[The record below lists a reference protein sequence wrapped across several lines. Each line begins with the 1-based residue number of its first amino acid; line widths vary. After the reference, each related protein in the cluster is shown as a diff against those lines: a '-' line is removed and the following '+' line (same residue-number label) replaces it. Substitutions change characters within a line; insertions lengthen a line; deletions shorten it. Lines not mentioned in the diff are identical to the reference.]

1 MPQVRQAIEVLE
13 RLAPKRYA
21 FPFDKV
27 GLQVGDPYAPL
38 TKGVVSL
45 DRSLA
50 AVQFAADRGAE
61 LLVAHHPL
69 IFEPVSSVLQTS
81 HVGRTILELAR
92 KNVAF
97 VAAHTNWDSA
107 RGGINDALA
116 ALIGL
121 TGVVDFGTAA
131 QVKRLKLVVFCPPT
145 AVEAVIDA
153 ASEAGAGVIGEYSRC
168 AFMSEGAGTFFGSA
182 NSNPAVGAKGQ
193 VERVA
198 ETRIEM
204 VLLEDRARAVTRAV
218 RRVHPYEEPAFEFFQ
233 LAADG
238 EQPAGRMGALAEPT
252 TLLGLLPM
260 LDALLETTSCAWGK
274 PDRQV
279 KKLAI
284 VGGAADSEWR
294 EARQAGADALLTGEV
309 KQHVG
314 LEAAEEGFAIIAS
327 GHYATEQPGCL
338 ALRDRLAADMP
349 EVEWL
354 LHVPEPGFAGRP
366 LWGATRING
375 L

>member
-1 MPQVRQAIEVLE
+1 MSQVRQAIEVLE

-27 GLQVGDPYAPL
+27 GLQVGDPHAPL

-50 AVQFAADRGAE
+50 AVQFAADSGAE

-69 IFEPVSSVLQTS
+69 IFEPVSTVLQTS

-116 ALIGL
+116 ALVGL
-121 TGVVDFGTAA
+121 TGVTDFGTAA
-131 QVKRLKLVVFCPPT
+131 QVKRLKLVVFCPP
-145 AVEAVIDA
+145 EAAEAIIDA

-168 AFMSEGAGTFFGSA
+168 AFMSQGEGTFHGSQ
-182 NSNPAVGAKGQ
+182 NSNPAVGVKGQ
-193 VERVA
+193 VEHVKEA
-198 ETRIEM
+198 RIEM

-238 EQPAGRMGALAEPT
+238 EQPAGRIGTLAEPT
-252 TLLGLLPM
+252 TLRDLLPY
-260 LDALLETTSCAWGK
+260 LDQRLGTVSCAWGK
-274 PDRQV
+274 PDRPV
-279 KKLAI
+279 KKLAV

-294 EARQAGADALLTGEV
+294 EARQAGADAFLTGEV

-314 LEAAEEGFAIIAS
+314 LEVAEEGFAIIAS
-327 GHYATEQPGCL
+327 GHYATEHPGCRT
-338 ALRDRLAADMP
+338 LRDRLAEELP
-349 EVEWL
+349 EVDWL

-366 LWGATRING
+366 LWG
-375 L
+375 